1 MYMRVSQKHV
11 VSMDMHRQALLQG
24 CCTELAVDKITAALI
39 MCVFTFVCDPLNVLQ
54 Q

>member
-1 MYMRVSQKHV
+1 MRVSQKHV
-11 VSMDMHRQALLQG
+11 ASMDMHRQALLQG
-24 CCTELAVDKITAALI
+24 CCTELAVYNITAALI